1 MAARIRILSENLS
14 NKIAAGE
21 VVERPASVVKEMVEN
36 SLDAGASE
44 IVVEIEAGGRR
55 LIKVSDNG
63 CGMSREDALL
73 ALERHATSKIVADDD
88 LLSISTLGFRGE
100 ALPST
105 ASVCRLTL
113 SSREKGSVEGTE
125 IYAEGG
131 VIRHVKARG
140 MADGTIVEV
149 RNLFFN
155 TPARLKFMKSA
166 ETEAGHVADHL
177 TRLALS
183 RPDVRFVYLN
193 DGRVVFRALKSDL
206 QERALSLLGR
216 SMTAQISSVD
226 REDGGMRL
234 HGLAA
239 RPECSRSVASH
250 LYTFVNGRFV
260 RDRVLQ
266 HAVLQAYRRFLEK
279 GRYPVAALFLS
290 LPPGD
295 VDVNVH
301 PTKHEVRFREQS
313 RVHDFIT
320 STLEGMLHSTPWK
333 QRPAPETV
341 SPGVAG
347 EPVAERR
354 VAEVRD
360 SLAAYQART
369 SSQESF
375 VMNKAPFRLSA
386 AGIQPAK
393 TSEAAPAEVQEGAGV
408 TQPAPVAGFF
418 SSLSFIGQHAG
429 AYLVCSDGEDLV
441 LVDQH
446 AAHERV
452 AFERFRREFSV
463 GSVESQGLLFPEVIE
478 FSHSESAVVDE
489 HLPLLKKLGFH
500 LEDFGGTARVAQSVP
515 RMLAKRDF
523 IRVLRDVVEELSLL
537 GRSRSFLDIQ
547 EEILMRMACHSVVRG
562 VHLMSEA
569 EVAALFNALDS
580 VGFATNCPHGRPVF
594 RRISREEV
602 EKMFKRV

>member
-73 ALERHATSKIVADDD
+73 ALERHATSKIVTDDD

-100 ALPST
+100 ALPSI
-105 ASVCRLTL
+105 ASVSRLTL

-140 MADGTIVEV
+140 MADGTVVEV

-166 ETEAGHVADHL
+166 ETEAGHVADHI

-206 QERALSLLGR
+206 RERALSLLGR
-216 SMTAQISSVD
+216 SMAAQISSVD

-360 SLAAYQART
+360 SLTAYQART
-369 SSQESF
+369 S
-375 VMNKAPFRLSA
+375 V
-386 AGIQPAK
+386 
-393 TSEAAPAEVQEGAGV
+393 AAPSALKEIPFHRVPVTEKVPAQIAAPTPDLTRSDV
-408 TQPAPVAGFF
+408 TQPTPVAGFF
-418 SSLSFIGQHAG
+418 SSLSFIGQYAG
-429 AYLVCSDGEDLV
+429 AYLVCCDGEDLV

-562 VHLMSEA
+562 VHLMSGAEA
-569 EVAALFNALDS
+569 AALFNALDS